1 VEALLRR
8 IQQAPNGL
16 VSAVD
21 TAVNVDR
28 VTIGSAA
35 ACTLQLLGRSVAAVH
50 AYIGGADG
58 AMRIRC
64 ARGNQVVINGKRRA
78 AASLAVGDVIELAGH
93 RLAVLTAPAGFDCAI
108 EVKPSANIGA
118 NEYEGSFRT
127 ELSQTWLSARA
138 ISWVAVLLILTLS
151 LLIPLHMIHRH
162 REGLPSIAGLPDDT
176 LWSSGPLTQAHAHAA
191 GQRCDACHQQFFAHV
206 QDGACRECHKDTNDH
221 VSKAHRNLASLG
233 DPQRCGAC
241 HREHVGEQARAV
253 LENDGLCVQCHANA
267 DRQFAALNVKNVA
280 GFEPGGAHPDFS
292 VQLKRPPAGSMPSA
306 TDVAW
311 VVYRVPLKEAIE
323 QSNLKFSHAE
333 HLNADKVTSDKGI
346 PLGCSDCHT
355 LNVGDRFIPITMTG
369 SCSSCHQLNFDITAP
384 DRQLPHGKPRDAM
397 AVIEDYFNRK
407 FTDPPP
413 KVEVARIR
421 PRPDIDPNAKLDV
434 DPCEGPVI
442 ACARGH
448 AKAEIEN
455 QFNPKGRGC
464 AGCHVVED
472 TLNPD
477 IHDRFHVTPV
487 RLGSDYFPDLK
498 FSHMTHR
505 VQGKLSGDAACESC
519 HGVRKSNES
528 KDLLLPNVDKC
539 LSCHR
544 DFKGEGTV
552 VSRTETAAVNGQEG
566 VIKVVTLQCISCH
579 VYHPTALLTADGG
592 MKQE

>member
-1 VEALLRR
+1 VEVLLRR
-8 IQQAPNGL
+8 IQRAPNGR

-21 TAVNVDR
+21 TAVSVDR
-28 VTIGSAA
+28 VAIGSAA
-35 ACTLQLLGRSVAAVH
+35 ECTLQLIDRTVAAIH
-50 AYIGGADG
+50 AHIEGREGAK
-58 AMRIRC
+58 RIRC
-64 ARGNQVVINGKRRA
+64 TRGNRVIINGKRRA
-78 AASLAVGDVIELAGH
+78 AASLVAGDVIELAGH
-93 RLAVLTAPAGFDCAI
+93 LLTMLTAPAGFDCAI
-108 EVKPSANIGA
+108 EIQPNPNIGA
-118 NEYEGSFRT
+118 SEYEASFRT

-138 ISWVAVLLILTLS
+138 MSWVAVLLILTLS
-151 LLIPLHMIHRH
+151 LLVPLHMIHRH
-162 REGLPSIAGLPDDT
+162 RQQLASIAGLPDDT

-191 GQRCDACHQQFFAHV
+191 GHKCDACHQQLFVHV
-206 QDGACRECHKDTNDH
+206 QDGACRECHKDTHDH
-221 VSKAHRNLASLG
+221 VSKAHRDLASLG

-253 LENDGLCVQCHANA
+253 LENDGLCVNCHANA
-267 DRQFAALNVKNVA
+267 DRQFAALKVKNVV

-292 VQLKRPPAGSMPSA
+292 VHLRKPPVGSVLSA
-306 TDVAW
+306 TAIGW
-311 VVYRVPLKEAIE
+311 VDYRVPLKDAIE

-333 HLNADKVTSDKGI
+333 HLNADKVTSDQGS

-355 LNVGDRFIPITMTG
+355 LNVGDRFAPITMTR

-397 AVIEDYFNRK
+397 AVIEDYFNKK

-413 KVEVARIR
+413 KVQVARVR

-442 ACARGH
+442 ACARSR

-455 QFNPKGRGC
+455 QFNPGGRGC

-472 TLNPD
+472 THNSD
-477 IHDRFHVTPV
+477 IHDRFRVIPV
-487 RLGSDYFPDLK
+487 RLGSNYFPDLK
-498 FSHMTHR
+498 FSHFTHR

-519 HGVRKSNES
+519 HRARKSEES
-528 KDLLLPNVDKC
+528 KDLLLPNIDKC

-544 DFKGEGTV
+544 DFNGEGTV
-552 VSRTETAAVNGQEG
+552 VTQTAIDSVNMQER
-566 VIKVVTLQCISCH
+566 VTKVVTLQCISCH
-579 VYHPTALLTADGG
+579 VYHPTALLTAVRG